1 MVFKPDLKKQAVEV
15 CISGK
20 IVSNSPSPLSFN
32 QSQVKI
38 YESHKPIGLILDAK
52 LKFNEHF
59 VDKINKC
66 NRIIGSIKRLSLV
79 LSRTCLL
86 TIYKAF
92 VRNHL
97 DYSDII
103 YEKPDY
109 ESFKDWLEKVQYN
122 ATLAIKSTIKGT
134 STECIYN
141 ELGLE
146 SLADRRWYRKMT
158 LFNHIRGEELKE
170 SLTTFLQHLE
180 FYSKFRPTK
189 IYCIFCTIKSVFPE
203 TKIGFGETCMIFS
216 LRIFYYI
223 GKNCWSFIS
232 T

>member
-1 MVFKPDLKKQAVEV
+1 MVFKPDLKKEAVEV

-20 IVSNSPSPLSFN
+20 IVSNNPSPLSFN

-38 YESHKPIGLILDAK
+38 YESHKPVRLILDAK

-66 NRIIGSIKRLSLV
+66 NRIIGSRKRLSLV
-79 LSRTCLL
+79 LSRTCLP

-109 ESFKDWLEKVQYN
+109 E
-122 ATLAIKSTIKGT
+122 
-134 STECIYN
+134 
-141 ELGLE
+141 
-146 SLADRRWYRKMT
+146 
-158 LFNHIRGEELKE
+158 
-170 SLTTFLQHLE
+170 
-180 FYSKFRPTK
+180 YSSNYKHNQR
-189 IYCIFCTIKSVFPE
+189 
-203 TKIGFGETCMIFS
+203 
-216 LRIFYYI
+216 YI
-223 GKNCWSFIS
+223 NRAYF
-232 T
+232 